1 MRFRRFLSV
10 TKTVTARN
18 IHNYLSS
25 PALLIPSIAF
35 PLVFFLTFL
44 GGMGRIADVPGLVIP
59 GGYKSFQFTFILFQ
73 ASGFSGIFS
82 GFAMAQDFERGFIR
96 RLMLAAP
103 QRGGIVAGYVIGAVF
118 RAVIP
123 GTVLFSVGLV
133 AGVRVEGSALEV
145 VLLLCLAVSFTL
157 IAALWSCGI
166 AMRLRTI
173 QAAPLMMVPFF
184 LSLFLTPVF
193 LPLAFL
199 TGWLQTAAENNPI
212 TRILGGARGL
222 IAGRPNGTGAAFLVA
237 ALMAALLTIWSWRSL
252 RRAERA
258 GG

>member
-10 TKTVTARN
+10 TATVLVRN
-18 IHNYLSS
+18 VHNYLSS
-25 PALLIPSIAF
+25 PDLLIPSIAF

-59 GGYKSFQFTFILFQ
+59 GGYKSFQFTFILLQ
-73 ASGFSGIFS
+73 MSGFSGIFT

-103 QRGGIVAGYVIGAVF
+103 QRGGIVAGYVIGAVL

-123 GTVLFSVGLV
+123 ASVLFGVGLL
-133 AGVRVEGSALEV
+133 AGVRVEGSALQI
-145 VLLLCLAVSFTL
+145 VLLIALAVSFTL

-199 TGWLQTAAENNPI
+199 TGWLKTAAQGNPI
-212 TRILGGARGL
+212 TDILDGARGL
-222 IAGRPNGTGAAFLVA
+222 IAGQPNGTGAAFLVA
-237 ALMAALLTIWSWRSL
+237 AVMAAVLTIWSWRSL